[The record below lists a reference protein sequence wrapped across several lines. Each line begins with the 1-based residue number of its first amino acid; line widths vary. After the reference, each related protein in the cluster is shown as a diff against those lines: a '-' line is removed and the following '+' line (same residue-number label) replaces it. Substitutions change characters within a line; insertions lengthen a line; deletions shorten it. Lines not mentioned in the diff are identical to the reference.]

1 MPKDVTPNSPTFTLI
16 PNKAL
21 DALIEKHHSHAD
33 ILVYQVLCRHLN
45 RESLQCWPSL
55 ETIGEL
61 AGLHRTNASKS
72 INNLCATG
80 MILKNKTKNS
90 KSVYEN
96 NTYYLPHFIDF
107 QIETLLSQDKT
118 TANKK
123 ALNQLKALKIE
134 IQEAIN
140 RQMSSSV
147 ALLRSSAKL
156 SRSSK
161 KQQGSSETK
170 AEVVAQHVTN
180 NTTNITI
187 NSTKNVNNKEAE
199 SNDGLTSGLSHLK
212 RYDLKVPKESIGASD
227 TLLKFKREGLVQ
239 QLIQELNDEKSE
251 NYFRN
256 IVFKLNDHED
266 LIHKCLSLTRETN
279 ELAGIKKSRGAVFT
293 DHLKREAEKIGIEL

>member
-1 MPKDVTPNSPTFTLI
+1 MNKDKPQNGPTFTLI

-21 DALIEKHHSHAD
+21 DALLEKQHSHAD
-33 ILVYQVLCRHLN
+33 ILVYQVLCRHIN
-45 RESLQCWPSL
+45 KGSLQCWPSL

-80 MILKNKTKNS
+80 MILKNKTRNS
-90 KSVYEN
+90 KSVYDN

-107 QIETLLSQDKT
+107 QIETLLSQEKT
-118 TANKK
+118 SANKK
-123 ALNQLKALKIE
+123 TLHQLKALKIE

-147 ALLRSSAKL
+147 TLLRSSVKQ

-170 AEVVAQHVTN
+170 DEVVAQNITN

-187 NSTKNVNNKEAE
+187 NSTKNVAAE
-199 SNDGLTSGLSHLK
+199 KVDETSDLTKLK
-212 RYDLKVPKESIGASD
+212 RYDFKASKGDLSTND
-227 TLLKFKREGLVQ
+227 TLLKIKREGLVQ
-239 QLIQELNDEKSE
+239 QMMQELDDQKSE
-251 NYFRN
+251 NYFRS
-256 IVFKLNDHED
+256 IVSKLEGYEE
-266 LIHKCLSLTRETN
+266 LIHKCLSLTRETQ
-279 ELAGIKKSRGAVFT
+279 EITGIKTSRGAVFT
-293 DHLKREAEKIGIEL
+293 DHIKREAQKIKIEL